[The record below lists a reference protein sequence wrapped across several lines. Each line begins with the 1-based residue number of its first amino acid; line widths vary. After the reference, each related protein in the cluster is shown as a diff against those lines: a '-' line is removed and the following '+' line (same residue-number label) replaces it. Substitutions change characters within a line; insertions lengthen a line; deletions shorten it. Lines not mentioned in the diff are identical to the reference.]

1 MTQDFVYP
9 PTVPKFGIGLIIAK
23 MAAATA
29 ALEEAIKEYLLF
41 RGFTETLKN
50 FEAERKG
57 AKEKEYKVGMNFAK
71 WHKFQ

>member
-1 MTQDFVYP
+1 
-9 PTVPKFGIGLIIAK
+9 

-50 FEAERKG
+50 FETERKG
-57 AKEKEYKVGMNFAK
+57 AKEKEYKVRAHYFDCAL
-71 WHKFQ
+71 